1 MKLLVEVSSK
11 DSLFLEDSDGIILAL
26 EDFSVESVC
35 YFTLDEIISI
45 KNSTKKEVF
54 VKLNKNFFNDEI
66 DKLKDVLIKL
76 DEARI
81 DGVFF
86 YDLAVLELKREL
98 NLKIEVVWNQTHM
111 VNNYRTCNYYY
122 EKGCKYALLGKE
134 ITLEEILEII
144 KNSKINCMV
153 EVVSLPSVAFSRR
166 HLVSNYYHDL
176 EKSSKNEILIHEKVS
191 DMNYR
196 VLEDNNGTCFYLD
209 SVTNGT
215 SIIKDL
221 YDAGCSYIILREFG
235 IDNFGELVSDTFK
248 YIESG
253 CSDSSYVSKYEK
265 LGDSTNFFFK
275 KTIYK
280 VK

>member
-11 DSLFLEDSDGIILAL
+11 DSLFLDNSDGIILAL

-98 NLKIEVVWNQTHM
+98 NLKIDVVWNQTHM

-153 EVVSLPSVAFSRR
+153 EIVSLPSVAFSRR

-176 EKSSKNEILIHEKVS
+176 EKSSKDEILIHEKVS

>member
-98 NLKIEVVWNQTHM
+98 NLKIDVVWNQTHM

-153 EVVSLPSVAFSRR
+153 EIVSLPSVAFSRR

-176 EKSSKNEILIHEKVS
+176 EKSSKDEILIHEKVS

-215 SIIKDL
+215 SIIKNL
-221 YDAGCSYIILREFG
+221 YDAGCSYIIFREFG

>member
-11 DSLFLEDSDGIILAL
+11 DSLFLDNSDGIILAL

-166 HLVSNYYHDL
+166 HLISNYYHDL

-248 YIESG
+248 YIEAGCNDSG
-253 CSDSSYVSKYEK
+253 YVSKYEK